1 MNATTP
7 QPQADLSKVQTLLA
21 RLYTQTALRQRF
33 FEDPELV
40 GKEFGLSAQEIQLLS
55 TLPPAQTHFF
65 SHSLIHKRQGQVQ
78 KLLAYSYGVMGSTFQ
93 KLFHQFAEETNF
105 KGIRKHQE
113 DALAF
118 ASYLQQSLK
127 QDTALAARFP
137 AWLGDLLAYE
147 AACIEA
153 NQPSCRLLVRWFRY
167 PVRDIARALFKEQ
180 PPPETTRMTLAVW
193 LRPTSSHELTH
204 RLF

>member
-1 MNATTP
+1 MIYDHFVEEGGGAE
-7 QPQADLSKVQTLLA
+7 LA
-21 RLYTQTALRQRF
+21 AALTQRHPFPAVNI
-33 FEDPELV
+33 ELIV
-40 GKEFGLSAQEIQLLS
+40 
-55 TLPPAQTHFF
+55 
-65 SHSLIHKRQGQVQ
+65 
-78 KLLAYSYGVMGSTFQ
+78 
-93 KLFHQFAEETNF
+93 N
-105 KGIRKHQE
+105 QE

-193 LRPTSSHELTH
+193 LRPTSSHKLTH